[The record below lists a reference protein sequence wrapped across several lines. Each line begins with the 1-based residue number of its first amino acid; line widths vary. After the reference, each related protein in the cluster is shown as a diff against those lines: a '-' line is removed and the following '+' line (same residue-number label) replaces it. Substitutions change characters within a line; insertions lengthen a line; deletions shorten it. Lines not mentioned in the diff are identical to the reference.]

1 MLLDLQLQL
10 LCSGRAGR
18 RHATT
23 GVAAGRWTCRKD
35 MREVAVAS
43 EEPRAGGACQAC
55 GAQSMPG
62 RCRAGL
68 LATWHAGGTNGSIG
82 DGGGKAPGAAQAV
95 DSKVLLSVA
104 AALQGNSLAQ
114 AMKNL
119 ASKAQNG
126 DDA

>member
-1 MLLDLQLQL
+1 MGMQL
-10 LCSGRAGR
+10 AGY
-18 RHATT
+18 
-23 GVAAGRWTCRKD
+23 
-35 MREVAVAS
+35 VAVAVAKLDAL
-43 EEPRAGGACQAC
+43 RFLRLV
-55 GAQSMPG
+55 G
-62 RCRAGL
+62 R
-68 LATWHAGGTNGSIG
+68 AGGTNGSMT
-82 DGGGKAPGAAQAV
+82 DENGKGSGV